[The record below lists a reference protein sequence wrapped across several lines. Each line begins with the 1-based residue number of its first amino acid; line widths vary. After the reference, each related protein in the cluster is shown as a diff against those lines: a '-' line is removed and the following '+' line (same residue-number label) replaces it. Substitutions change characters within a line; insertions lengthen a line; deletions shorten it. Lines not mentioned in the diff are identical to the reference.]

1 MVFSTLYHPD
11 LYLHPG
17 IRQLAEN
24 LFTEDRSA
32 TDQAP
37 KGSIHQVFQS

>member
-1 MVFSTLYHPD
+1 MVFSILYPPD

-24 LFTEDRSA
+24 LFTEDRSPI
-32 TDQAP
+32 DQAP